1 MVCYCIFKA
10 PKTVLHIY
18 GFKYVVTDC
27 VIIAYLSKI
36 KWI

>member
-10 PKTVLHIY
+10 PKIVLRIY
-18 GFKYVVTDC
+18 GFKYAVIDY